1 MQGIVA
7 RIPIEDVNPDA
18 YRGQKNR
25 PAPEFTAATAI
36 RPETPMRQPASI
48 AIPQFG
54 ASATNPDY
62 PEFPIPVHGIV
73 SYARGSSCS
82 TAAMPTARPASPSID
97 LRTLLRGIG
106 QIALQANAVTGALLL
121 AALALTD
128 LRLASAALVGSA
140 AASMTAVLTGTERRD
155 VEQGLH
161 GFNGALAALIAVLF
175 APSSLAAIALVPVV
189 SIGAALV
196 QRAMR
201 VQLARWRQCPYS
213 SPCLVITALWL
224 SFVAPQH
231 ASDATAGAPL
241 TLPSIGDALLSG
253 IAQTTFAQGPWAG
266 MLIVAGLAVAS
277 RRAAAFALGGAIVST
292 VLLVASGANAASFAD
307 GLLGYNGALA
317 ALALMPR
324 GPRAAFAAAALAAL
338 LQWLATRAGLP
349 AFTAPFALAS
359 WITVI
364 VTRRFTLGEPDVVI
378 RTPS

>member
-1 MQGIVA
+1 MCRDTA
-7 RIPIEDVNPDA
+7 NA
-18 YRGQKNR
+18 
-25 PAPEFTAATAI
+25 APG
-36 RPETPMRQPASI
+36 I

-54 ASATNPDY
+54 ASTTNPDY

-73 SYARGSSCS
+73 SYARGSSCP
-82 TAAMPTARPASPSID
+82 TAAMPVARPASPSID
-97 LRTLLRGIG
+97 LRTLLRGVG
-106 QIALQANAVTGALLL
+106 QIVLQANAATGALLL
-121 AALALTD
+121 AALAITD

-140 AASMTAVLTGTERRD
+140 AASMVAVLTGSEPRD

-201 VQLARWRQCPYS
+201 VPLARWRQCPYS
-213 SPCLVITALWL
+213 SPCLVVTALWL
-224 SFVAPQH
+224 PFVASQH
-231 ASDATAGAPL
+231 PSDATTTAAPL
-241 TLPSIGDALLSG
+241 ALPAVADALLSG
-253 IAQTTFAQGPWAG
+253 LAQTTCAQGPWAG

-277 RRAAAFALGGAIVST
+277 RRAAAFALGGASVST
-292 VLLVASGANAASFAD
+292 VLLVASGANGASFAD
-307 GLLGYNGALA
+307 GLLGFNGALA

-338 LQWLATRAGLP
+338 IQWLATRAGLP
-349 AFTAPFALAS
+349 AFTAPFAVAS

-364 VTRRFTLGEPDVVI
+364 VARRFTLGEPDVVI

>member
-1 MQGIVA
+1 
-7 RIPIEDVNPDA
+7 
-18 YRGQKNR
+18 
-25 PAPEFTAATAI
+25 
-36 RPETPMRQPASI
+36 
-48 AIPQFG
+48 
-54 ASATNPDY
+54 
-62 PEFPIPVHGIV
+62 
-73 SYARGSSCS
+73 
-82 TAAMPTARPASPSID
+82 MPTARPASPTID
-97 LRTLLRGIG
+97 LHTLLRGIG
-106 QIALQANAVTGALLL
+106 QIVLQANAVSGALLL

-140 AASMTAVLTGTERRD
+140 AASMTAVLTGAERRD

-201 VQLARWRQCPYS
+201 VPLARCRQCPYS

-224 SFVAPQH
+224 PFVAPQH
-231 ASDATAGAPL
+231 ASNATTGAPL
-241 TLPSIGDALLSG
+241 TLPSIADALLSG

-277 RRAAAFALGGAIVST
+277 CRAAAFALGGAIVST
-292 VLLVASGANAASFAD
+292 VLLVASGANGASFAD
-307 GLLGYNGALA
+307 GLLGFNGALA
-317 ALALMPR
+317 ALALMSR

-338 LQWLATRAGLP
+338 MQWLATRAGVP

-359 WITVI
+359 WVTVLLA
-364 VTRRFTLGEPDVVI
+364 RRFTLGEPDVVI